1 MKYRT
6 FGKTGCSVSV
16 LGFGT
21 MRMPT
26 ADGQEMSSA
35 PDEAACVRL
44 IRGAIDRGVNYIDTA
59 YLYHG
64 GNAEHIVAKALA
76 DGYRD
81 KVHLAD
87 KSPIWLL
94 DTAEDFDRILDEQLA
109 KCATDHFD
117 FYLLH
122 SVSANTFESK
132 IKGLGLLE
140 RMRAARDD
148 GRIRHIGFS
157 FHDRFSVF
165 QEVLDYTDL
174 WEFCQIQLNYAGTD
188 YQAGTAGLRLAGE
201 RGLGVAVMEP
211 LLGGK
216 LARPAPKMAACL
228 SGEKPPVQ
236 WALDW
241 LWNFPEVS
249 VVLSGMGAEEQ
260 VRENLAYAEAS
271 AAGCLSGEDLA
282 MLERVRAAYLEETRI
297 PCTQCGY
304 CMPCPGGL
312 DIPLLFDAYNSVAS
326 STAPVAARK
335 YAQIPVHASACL
347 GCGDCEKRCPQQL
360 PIREHMKRLAD
371 FFE

>member
-1 MKYRT
+1 
-6 FGKTGCSVSV
+6 
-16 LGFGT
+16 
-21 MRMPT
+21 
-26 ADGQEMSSA
+26 
-35 PDEAACVRL
+35 
-44 IRGAIDRGVNYIDTA
+44 
-59 YLYHG
+59 
-64 GNAEHIVAKALA
+64 
-76 DGYRD
+76 
-81 KVHLAD
+81 
-87 KSPIWLL
+87 
-94 DTAEDFDRILDEQLA
+94 
-109 KCATDHFD
+109 
-117 FYLLH
+117 
-122 SVSANTFESK
+122 
-132 IKGLGLLE
+132 
-140 RMRAARDD
+140 
-148 GRIRHIGFS
+148 
-157 FHDRFSVF
+157 
-165 QEVLDYTDL
+165 
-174 WEFCQIQLNYAGTD
+174 
-188 YQAGTAGLRLAGE
+188 
-201 RGLGVAVMEP
+201 MEP

-282 MLERVRAAYLEETRI
+282 MLECVRAAYLEETRI